1 MMKKIAV
8 ALSVI
13 VGLAVIAP
21 TDAQAIPA
29 FARKYGFNCNMC
41 HAAFTKLND
50 FGQRVRDNG
59 YQIPGQAGLEKN
71 VFETAPPISFR
82 TAAGMIVSHESKN
95 TTSGF
100 TLNGLDLLAAGVL
113 HKNIS
118 FLLIYTPRIDE
129 PAADYSGNPDGT
141 NFSQPGALESANI
154 VFSNIVPDMLNIRVG
169 RFEPAYHPFSSKRS
183 YYLLQP
189 YEVYGVETPN
199 NGFIFDDNQLGIEAT
214 GHLKNG
220 FKYGLGV
227 VNGSGSSPDNNN
239 AKDIYVNLFQT
250 VGRGDGQ
257 SAGHRLGAF
266 AYYGWQPTDDTIRI
280 SVRPD
285 SGADTSRPYVGSGG
299 EADRRG
305 NVGFYRV
312 GGDVSLNW
320 RTFNLKV
327 FYMYGSDD
335 KKLNPYDSSKSEYI
349 FQGGFARLDWA
360 GLMNNR
366 LVVSGLFNWVRRP
379 CEDSVQPSIN
389 AGAGLVRYYLG
400 DWMAVNIALHLEY
413 AYREFAYEKADRT
426 HKQHDH
432 TLAALIDFDF

>member
-1 MMKKIAV
+1 MRKIGV

-41 HAAFTKLND
+41 HTAFTELDD

-59 YQIPGQAGLEKN
+59 YQMPGQAGLEKTA
-71 VFETAPPISFR
+71 FETAPPISFR
-82 TAAGMIVSHESKN
+82 TSAGMIVSHESKN
-95 TTSGF
+95 TASGF

-154 VFSNIVPDMLNIRVG
+154 VFSNLVPDVLNIRVG

-183 YYLLQP
+183 YYLVQP
-189 YEVYGVETPN
+189 YEIYGAETPN
-199 NGFIFDDNQLGIEAT
+199 NGFIFDDNQLGAEAT

-227 VNGSGSSPDNNN
+227 INGSGANPDNNN

-266 AYYGWQPTDDTIRI
+266 AYYGWQPTDKIGTYI
-280 SVRPD
+280 
-285 SGADTSRPYVGSGG
+285 GSGG
-299 EADRRG
+299 ETDGKG
-305 NVGFYRV
+305 NAGFYRV
-312 GGDVSLNW
+312 GGDLSLNW
-320 RTFNLKV
+320 RTFNLKAL
-327 FYMYGSDD
+327 YMYGADD
-335 KKLNPYDSSKSEYI
+335 KKLNPYDSSEYVL
-349 FQGGFARLDWA
+349 QGGFARLDWA

-379 CEDSVQPSIN
+379 CEDSVLPSID

-400 DWMAVNIALHLEY
+400 DWMAVNVAIHFEY
-413 AYREFAYEKADRT
+413 AYREFSYEKADRKY
-426 HKQHDH
+426 KQHDQ
-432 TLAALIDFDF
+432 TFAALIDFDF